1 MIILLF
7 YNCFEQDRGGYL
19 PTFSLPSLS
28 NIYRKEKRTMRE
40 DTLNNFKK
48 LSPEKQQ
55 ELIVLIKR
63 FLSNYQSVFFDFHQ
77 ASRNKK

>member
-1 MIILLF
+1 MWPALF
-7 YNCFEQDRGGYL
+7 
-19 PTFSLPSLS
+19 
-28 NIYRKEKRTMRE
+28 YRKEKSMRE

-55 ELIVLIKR
+55 ELIDLIRR

-77 ASRNKK
+77 ASRNSK